1 MKGKV
6 YDGVCNVGYKPTFYE
21 KRPDQPAI
29 EVNLLILTKKF
40 MVNRLNYSGTNG
52 FCSEQ
57 KFNGIQELTAQI
69 SQDKEEA
76 IQFFKIIFIKQK
88 SQKNRSIICKIGI
101 FLV

>member
-29 EVNLLILTKKF
+29 EVNLFDFNEEIYGQPIKLQWFKRI
-40 MVNRLNYSGTNG
+40 R
-52 FCSEQ
+52 SER

-76 IQFFKIIFIKQK
+76 IQFFQDQHKQTKKI
-88 SQKNRSIICKIGI
+88 
-101 FLV
+101 